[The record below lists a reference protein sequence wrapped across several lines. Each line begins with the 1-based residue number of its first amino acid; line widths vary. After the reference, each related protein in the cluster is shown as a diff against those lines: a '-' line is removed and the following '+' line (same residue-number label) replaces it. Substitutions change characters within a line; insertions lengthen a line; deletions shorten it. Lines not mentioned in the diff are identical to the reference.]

1 MGSDVQGKK
10 ENKPTIEDILAK
22 INANQSD
29 APLLLVEKAYQMA
42 QNAHKGQLRVSG
54 EEYICHPLG
63 VANILADLQI
73 DAVTISAGL
82 LHDVVEDTDVTL
94 EMLEKEFGKEIAMLV
109 DGVTKLNRIEYKSK
123 EEQQLENYRKMFL
136 AMAKDIRV
144 VLIKLADRLHNM
156 RTLKYMASYKQQEI
170 SRETL
175 EIFAPLA
182 HRLGISNIKWELEDL
197 SFRFLEPEK
206 YYRLVE
212 QVKQKRKEREE
223 IITDAIALMV
233 ERLESVG
240 IKAEIQGRPK
250 HFYSIYKKM
259 KKSHKQDVSEIY
271 DLSAIRIV
279 VDTVKD
285 CYGALGIVHAL
296 WKPLPGR
303 FKDYIAMPKSN
314 GYQSLHT
321 TVIGQSG
328 QPLEIQIRT
337 LEMHRISEYG
347 IAAHWRYKEGGK
359 GSANKDTDQKL
370 AWLRQLLEWHGDLR
384 DPREFIETVKM
395 DVFADEVFVFTPRGD
410 VIDLPAGSVPLD
422 FAYRIHT
429 DVGHRC
435 VGAKVNGKLIP
446 LESKLNNGDIVEIIT
461 AKQSSGPSRDWLNVV
476 GSSETRNKI
485 RQWFKKEKREENI
498 AKGREMIERETKK
511 LGYEWRDLTKGD
523 RLMEAAKKMNIS
535 SEEDLFEGL
544 GYGGVTLHG
553 VMTKLIEAYKKELKS
568 TTPPDISAM
577 LAELKPKRPKNKSGH
592 GILVKGES
600 GLMVRLA
607 RCCNPLPGDSIVGYI
622 TRGRGVS
629 VHRADCP
636 NILNNQEEY
645 ERMIEVT
652 WDIPGD
658 TLYKVS
664 IEITGTDRS
673 NLLSDIMMVAADSK
687 INVSSL
693 NAKVQ
698 KNKSAFINIDLDI
711 GSLTQLEHLMTK
723 IRRIQDVY
731 TVHRTTQTLGGF

>member
-1 MGSDVQGKK
+1 MGSDTQGKK

-22 INANQSD
+22 IKANQSD

-223 IITDAIALMV
+223 IITDAIALMG

-435 VGAKVNGKLIP
+435 VGAKVNGKLVP

-476 GSSETRNKI
+476 GASETRNKI

-577 LAELKPKRPKNKSGH
+577 LAELKPKRPKNKAGH

-607 RCCNPLPGDSIVGYI
+607 RCCNPLPGDIIVGYI

-673 NLLSDIMMVAADSK
+673 NLISDIMMVAADSK
-687 INVSSL
+687 ISVSSL

-698 KNKSAFINIDLDI
+698 KNKSAFINMDLDI
-711 GSLTQLEHLMTK
+711 GSLAQLEHLMTK

>member
-1 MGSDVQGKK
+1 MSNNDIQVT
-10 ENKPTIEDILAK
+10 ERNKPNIENIIAK
-22 INANQSD
+22 IKTYQPD
-29 APLLLVEKAYQMA
+29 APLQLVNKAYQLA
-42 QNAHKGQLRVSG
+42 YSAHDGQLRVSG
-54 EEYICHPLG
+54 EAYICHPIG
-63 VANILADLQI
+63 VATILADLQI
-73 DAVTISAGL
+73 DAVTISASL
-82 LHDVVEDTDVTL
+82 LHDVVEDTTVTL
-94 EMLEKEFGKEIAMLV
+94 EQLEKDFGKEIAMLV

-156 RTLKYMASYKQQEI
+156 RTLKYMAPHKQAEI

-182 HRLGISNIKWELEDL
+182 HRLGISNVKWELEDL

-212 QVKQKRKEREE
+212 QVKQKRKEREQ
-223 IITDAIALMV
+223 IITDAIALME
-233 ERLESVG
+233 ERLKSVG
-240 IKAEIQGRPK
+240 ISAEIQGRPK

-259 KKSHKQDVSEIY
+259 KKNHKQDVSEIY

-279 VDTVKD
+279 VNSLKD
-285 CYGALGIVHAL
+285 CYGALGTVHTL

-337 LEMHRISEYG
+337 LDMHRISEYG
-347 IAAHWRYKEGGK
+347 IAAHWRYKEGSK
-359 GSANKDTDQKL
+359 AAHKDTDQKL
-370 AWLRQLLEWHGDLR
+370 AWLRQLLEWHRELR

-410 VIDLPAGSVPLD
+410 VIDLPAGSIPID

-429 DVGHRC
+429 AVGHRC
-435 VGAKVNGKLIP
+435 VGAKVNGKLVP
-446 LESKLNNGDIVEIIT
+446 LEYKLTNGDIVEIIT
-461 AKQSSGPSRDWLNVV
+461 AKQGNGPSRDWLNIV

-498 AKGREMIERETKK
+498 AKGREMIERESKK
-511 LGYEWRDLTKGD
+511 LGYEWRDLVKGD
-523 RLMEAAKKMNIS
+523 RLNEIAKKLSIS
-535 SEEDLFEGL
+535 SEDDLFEGL

-553 VMTKLIEAYKKELKS
+553 VIAKLIELYKKELKS
-568 TTPPDISAM
+568 STTPDVSAM
-577 LAELKPKRPKNKSGH
+577 LAELKPKRLKNKVSH
-592 GILVKGES
+592 GILVKGEA

-607 RCCNPLPGDSIVGYI
+607 RCCNPLPGDIIVGYI

-629 VHRADCP
+629 VHRADCL
-636 NILNNQEEY
+636 NILNNPEEY
-645 ERMIEVT
+645 ERMIEVN
-652 WDIPGD
+652 WDVPGD
-658 TLYKVS
+658 TLYRVS
-664 IEITGTDRS
+664 IEITGMDRH
-673 NLLSDIMMVAADSK
+673 NLLSDVMMVAADAK
-687 INVSSL
+687 INVGSL
-693 NAKVQ
+693 NARAH
-698 KNKSAFINIDLDI
+698 KNKTATINMDIDI
-711 GSLTQLEHLMTK
+711 GNLSQLEHIINKM
-723 IRRIQDVY
+723 RRIPDVY
-731 TVHRTTQTLGGF
+731 NVHRTTQTLGGV

>member
-1 MGSDVQGKK
+1 MGNSDVQETAKK
-10 ENKPTIEDILAK
+10 ELTIADIMAK
-22 INANQSD
+22 IKTYQPD
-29 APLLLVEKAYQMA
+29 APLQLVDRAYQFA
-42 QNAHKGQLRVSG
+42 RNAHDGQLRVSG
-54 EEYICHPLG
+54 EEYICHP
-63 VANILADLQI
+63 VEIAAILADLQI
-73 DAVTISAGL
+73 DAVTISASL
-82 LHDVVEDTDVTL
+82 LHDVVEDTEVTL
-94 EMLEKEFGKEIAMLV
+94 EVLEKEFGKEIAMLV

-156 RTLKYMASYKQQEI
+156 RTLKYMAPYKQAEI

-206 YYRLVE
+206 YYKLVE
-212 QVKQKRKEREE
+212 QVKQKRKEREK
-223 IITDAIALMV
+223 IITDAIALMA
-233 ERLESVG
+233 ERLEAVG
-240 IKAEIQGRPK
+240 IAAEIQGRPK

-259 KKSHKQDVSEIY
+259 KKNHKQDVSEIY

-279 VDTVKD
+279 VDSVKD
-285 CYGALGIVHAL
+285 CYGALGVVHTL

-337 LEMHRISEYG
+337 LDMHRISEYG
-347 IAAHWRYKEGGK
+347 IAAHWRYKEGNK
-359 GSANKDTDQKL
+359 GIHKDTDQKL
-370 AWLRQLLEWHGDLR
+370 AWLRQLLEWHRDLR

-410 VIDLPAGSVPLD
+410 VIDLPAGSIPID

-435 VGAKVNGKLIP
+435 VGAKVNGKIVP
-446 LESKLNNGDIVEIIT
+446 LEYKLANGDIVEIIT
-461 AKQSSGPSRDWLNVV
+461 TKQGNGPSRDWLNVV

-485 RQWFKKEKREENI
+485 RGWFKKEKREENI
-498 AKGREMIERETKK
+498 AKGREMIERESKR
-511 LGYEWRDLTKGD
+511 LGYEWRELVKGD
-523 RLMEAAKKMNIS
+523 RLSEVAKKLNIS
-535 SEEDLFEGL
+535 SEDDLYEGL

-553 VMTKLIEAYKKELKS
+553 VMTKLIEAHKKELKS
-568 TTPPDISAM
+568 TTPPDVSAM
-577 LAELKPKRPKNKSGH
+577 LAELKPKRPKKKTSH

-607 RCCNPLPGDSIVGYI
+607 RCCNPLPGDVIVGYI

-636 NILNNQEEY
+636 NILNNSEEY
-645 ERMIEVT
+645 ERMIEVN

-658 TLYKVS
+658 MLYRVS
-664 IEITGTDRS
+664 IEITGTDRH
-673 NLLSDIMMVAADSK
+673 NLLSDIMMVAADAK
-687 INVSSL
+687 INVGSL
-693 NAKVQ
+693 NARVQ
-698 KNKSAFINIDLDI
+698 KNKTANITMDI
-711 GSLTQLEHLMTK
+711 DIANLSQLEHIMNK
-723 IRRIQDVY
+723 MRKIQDVY
-731 TVHRTTQTLGGF
+731 TVRRTTQTLGGV

>member
-1 MGSDVQGKK
+1 MGSDVQAKK
-10 ENKPTIEDILAK
+10 KPNIEDIIAK
-22 INANQSD
+22 IKANHPD
-29 APLLLVEKAYQMA
+29 APLQMVEKAYQLA
-42 QNAHKGQLRVSG
+42 YNSHAGQLRVSG

-73 DAVTISAGL
+73 DAVTISASL

-94 EMLEKEFGKEIAMLV
+94 EKLEKEFGKEVAMLV
-109 DGVTKLNRIEYKSK
+109 DGVTKLSRIEYKSK

-156 RTLKYMASYKQQEI
+156 RTLKYMSPHKQQEI

-175 EIFAPLA
+175 EIFGPLA
-182 HRLGISNIKWELEDL
+182 HRLGMSNIKWELEDL
-197 SFRFLEPEK
+197 SFRFLEPDK

-212 QVKQKRKEREE
+212 QVKQKRKERERIVTE
-223 IITDAIALMV
+223 AIALMV
-233 ERLESVG
+233 ERLEAVG
-240 IKAEIQGRPK
+240 IAAEIQGRPK

-259 KKSHKQDVSEIY
+259 KKNHKQDVSEIY

-279 VDTVKD
+279 VDSVKD
-285 CYGALGIVHAL
+285 CYGALGVVHTL

-359 GSANKDTDQKL
+359 GANKDTDQKL
-370 AWLRQLLEWHGDLR
+370 SWLRQLLEWHRDLR
-384 DPREFIETVKM
+384 DPREFIESVKM

-410 VIDLPAGSVPLD
+410 VIDLPAGSVPID

-435 VGAKVNGKLIP
+435 VGAKVNGKIVP
-446 LESKLNNGDIVEIIT
+446 LEYKLNNGDIVEIIT
-461 AKQSSGPSRDWLNVV
+461 SKHNNGPSRDWLNVI

-485 RQWFKKEKREENI
+485 RQWFKKEKREENV
-498 AKGREMIERETKK
+498 AKGREMIERESKK
-511 LGYEWRDLTKGD
+511 LGYEWRDLVKGD
-523 RLMEAAKKMNIS
+523 RLSEVAKKLNIT
-535 SEEDLFEGL
+535 SEDDLFEGL

-553 VMTKLIEAYKKELKS
+553 VMSKLIEAHKKELKS
-568 TTPPDISAM
+568 TTPPDVSAM
-577 LAELKPKRPKNKSGH
+577 LAELKPKRLKSKASH

-607 RCCNPLPGDSIVGYI
+607 RCCNPLPGDVIVGYI

-629 VHRADCP
+629 VHRDDCP
-636 NILNNQEEY
+636 NILNNPEEY
-645 ERMIEVT
+645 ERMIEVN

-664 IEITGTDRS
+664 IEISGTDRP
-673 NLLSDIMMVAADSK
+673 NLLSDIMMVAADAK
-687 INVSSL
+687 ITVSSL
-693 NAKVQ
+693 NAKVH
-698 KNKSAFINIDLDI
+698 KNKIAVINMDIDIANL
-711 GSLTQLEHLMTK
+711 SQLEHIMNK
-723 IRRIQDVY
+723 IRRVQDVFSVY
-731 TVHRTTQTLGGF
+731 RMTQPLGGV